1 MSNIKLIVGLDLSLT
16 ATGWATY
23 NTESKVLNSGTV
35 NSKLKGMDRLD
46 EIVTL
51 IEGMIV
57 HLFRSLKTPITWIEA
72 VDNCEVYIENYGF
85 ASKGRVVYQGELGG
99 IVRYMLW
106 KHGVKYHDIP
116 PTIAKKV
123 LTGKGNCEKSLI
135 LKELYKKYKIDVD
148 DDNIADACNLVIIG
162 KMCHGLEK
170 MTKAQ
175 KEIID
180 TKIT

>member
-1 MSNIKLIVGLDLSLT
+1 MSDIKLIVGLDLSLT
-16 ATGWATY
+16 ATGWSTY
-23 NTESKVLNSGTV
+23 NTESKVLNSGVT
-35 NSKLKGMDRLD
+35 STKLKGMDRLN
-46 EIVTL
+46 EIVT
-51 IEGMIV
+51 
-57 HLFRSLKTPITWIEA
+57 SLENLVTDSWKDPI
-72 VDNCEVYIENYGF
+72 DNCEVYIENYGF